1 MNKKLLFFGLL
12 LTIGFQLVSSQGS
25 EITGVVTESETNLP
39 LMGVNIIIKGTTS
52 GNVSDLDGNYTITV
66 PDQDAI
72 LVFSFMGFKPQEIP
86 VNGLTTINVFMEE
99 STEMLDEVMV
109 VAYGTTKKASFT
121 GAASSIDAEI
131 IARIP
136 VTSFEKALAGNV
148 AGVQIANSTGQ
159 PGSGTE
165 IRIRGRGSF
174 SASNEPLYVIDGI
187 PAVSGG
193 MHTSSSSSSPNPG
206 NVMSTLNPGDI
217 ETITVLKDAAAA
229 SLYGSR
235 AANGVILVTTKQGK
249 AGVTKYAAKAYYGIS
264 DFAVKNY
271 EGVTGEEFLMLHRES
286 MANYWGEGDPRIE
299 EEMIKQG
306 YVKPE
311 DGFVDWYDV
320 LFRKGKTQNYDLSAT
335 GGNEKTQFY
344 ISGNIFDQEGL
355 ALNSDLLRF
364 SGRVN
369 VTHKISKMF
378 SVGINILA
386 AYTDQNSADGGTN
399 YFNPF
404 YNVNRNC
411 FPTEAVYDS
420 NGVYRRE
427 LQNGY
432 YNLAREYGLN
442 ERSHRVLRSMNTGWL
457 EFRPFEFLTFR
468 TTNRFDWINN
478 DEIRYASPESRSGED
493 EGGRITNTNRK
504 NIRLSTSNLLTY
516 AQTFRDIHNVNVI
529 AAFEAESE
537 RSIRYTAEGENFPNE
552 GLRNI
557 GVAAIPTDVYG
568 YDDGSSIMSI
578 LSRVNY
584 DFKNKYYFSASFR
597 RDGSSKLGI
606 NERWAN
612 FYSLSGAWRL
622 SSENFMSGLNFL
634 DDLKLRA
641 SFGTNGTLPSGRYE
655 HMALY
660 SYDEAYDGRSA
671 TEAQISNDNLT
682 WEKSINYNLGID
694 FSFFKR
700 LSGSVEIFKRF
711 TDGLLMEMPLSR
723 VTGFSSTWR
732 NVGQMENQGFE
743 LALRGRIIEG
753 RNFNWSATYFHTQVD
768 NKITNLPDGEDIVSG
783 RYIRRVGEPY
793 YTFYVPVWAG
803 VNPDDGAPQW
813 YVVDENEN
821 ITSEKTPFVGDADP
835 AVVGKADPDFFG
847 SFNNDFSYKGFTL
860 SFMFN
865 FSVGGQLW
873 YASGYKS
880 WNDGYKVQYV
890 IQRDQVDR
898 WQKPGDIARHP
909 QRIWKGNM
917 DSEDYSSRFLLDN
930 NYLRL
935 KDIMLAYHLPQKW
948 TQRIK
953 INNVTVYTQA
963 SNYITWAQ
971 QNIMDPEQRAN
982 GYPYFEMPPVKTITF
997 GLEIVF

>member
-1 MNKKLLFFGLL
+1 MKKNLLFFGLL
-12 LTIGFQLVSSQGS
+12 LIIGFQLVIAQGS
-25 EITGVVTESETNLP
+25 EITGTVTESETNLP
-39 LMGVNIIIKGTTS
+39 LIGVNIMIKGTTL
-52 GNVSDLDGNYTITV
+52 GTVTDLDGNYTLSV

-72 LVFSFMGFKPQEIP
+72 LVFSFVGYHQQEIP
-86 VNGLTTINVFMEE
+86 LNNLTTVNVSMVE
-99 STEMLDEVMV
+99 SAELLDEVMV

-121 GAASSIDAEI
+121 GAASSVDAEDI
-131 IARIP
+131 VRMP

-187 PAVSGG
+187 PVVSGE
-193 MHTSSSSSSPNPG
+193 MHSSHGGVNPG
-206 NVMSTLNPGDI
+206 NVMSTINPGDI
-217 ETITVLKDAAAA
+217 ENITVLKDAAAS

-235 AANGVILVTTKQGK
+235 AANGVILITTKQGK
-249 AGVTKYAAKAYYGIS
+249 AGVTKYAVKGYYGIS
-264 DFAVKNY
+264 DFAVTNY
-271 EGVTGEEFLMLHRES
+271 EGVTGDEFIMLHRES
-286 MANYWGEGDPRIE
+286 MENYWGVGDPRVD
-299 EEMIKQG
+299 EEMIKQN

-311 DGFVDWYDV
+311 GGYTDWYDV
-320 LFRKGKTQNYDLSAT
+320 LFRKGKVQNFDISAT
-335 GGNEKTQFY
+335 GGNEKTHFF
-344 ISGNIFDQEGL
+344 ISANIFDQEGL
-355 ALNSDLLRF
+355 ALNSAMLRY
-364 SGRVN
+364 SGRLN
-369 VTHKISKMF
+369 ITHKINKMF
-378 SVGINILA
+378 SVGANILT
-386 AYTDQNSADGGTN
+386 AYTDQDIADGGTR

-420 NGVYRRE
+420 NGEYRYE

-442 ERSHRVLRSMNTGWL
+442 ERSAKVFRSMNTAWL

-468 TTNRFDWINN
+468 TTNRFDWLNN
-478 DEIRYASPESRSGED
+478 DETNYASPLSRSGED
-493 EGGRITNTNRK
+493 EGGRISNTNRK
-504 NIRLSTSNLLTY
+504 NIRLSTTNLLTFDY
-516 AQTFRDIHNVNVI
+516 TVSDLHHINAI

-537 RSIRYTAEGENFPNE
+537 RSIRYSAYGENLPNE
-552 GLRNI
+552 GLQNI
-557 GVAAIPTDVYG
+557 GVAAVPSDVYG

-597 RDGSSKLGI
+597 RDGSSKLGA

-622 SSENFMSGLNFL
+622 SSESFMSGINFL
-634 DDLKLRA
+634 DDLKIRA
-641 SFGTNGTLPSGRYE
+641 SFGTNGTLPPGRYE

-660 SYDEAYDGRSA
+660 SYDEAYDGVGAA

-682 WEKSINYNLGID
+682 WEKSINYNVGID
-694 FSFFKR
+694 FSFFNR
-700 LSGSVEIFKRF
+700 VSGSFELFKRF
-711 TDGLLMEMPLSR
+711 TDGLLMNMPLSR

-743 LALRGRIIEG
+743 LALRGRIIDG
-753 RNFNWSATYFHTQVD
+753 RNFNWTASYFHTQVD
-768 NKITNLPDGEDIVSG
+768 NKITKLPDDEDIVSG

-793 YTFYVPVWAG
+793 YTFYLPIWAG
-803 VNPDDGAPQW
+803 VNPDDGSPQW

-821 ITSEKTPFVGDADP
+821 ITSEKSPFIGDVDRAI
-835 AVVGKADPDFFG
+835 AGNAEPDFFG
-847 SFNNDFSYKGFTL
+847 SFNNEFSYKGFRLT
-860 SFMFN
+860 FMFT
-865 FSVGGQLW
+865 FSVGGQIW
-873 YASGYKS
+873 YRSGYKS

-935 KDIMLAYHLPQKW
+935 KDLMLAYTLPQKW
-948 TQRIK
+948 TQRIR

-963 SNYITWAQ
+963 SNYLTFAQ
-971 QNIMDPEQRAN
+971 QEIMDPEQRAN
-982 GYPYFEMPPVKTITF
+982 GYPYFEMPPVKTLTF
-997 GLEIVF
+997 GLEIEF